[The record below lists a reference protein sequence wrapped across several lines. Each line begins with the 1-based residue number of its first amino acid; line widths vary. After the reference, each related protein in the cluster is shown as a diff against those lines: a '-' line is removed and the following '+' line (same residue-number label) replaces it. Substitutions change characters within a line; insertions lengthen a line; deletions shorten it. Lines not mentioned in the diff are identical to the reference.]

1 MSEPVAFPT
10 LAQAVL
16 NMTRSLASAGLE
28 KETLLIVASD
38 NGAVPYISNAE
49 SSSGSNWPLRGMK
62 VREL

>member
-1 MSEPVAFPT
+1 
-10 LAQAVL
+10 
-16 NMTRSLASAGLE
+16 MTRSLASAGLE